1 MHFASPPER
10 VYAALAT
17 AEGRAQFWAESAT
30 ERNGVITFVFPGHPP
45 VDGEILERD
54 PPRIFE
60 LRYFGATV
68 RFTLATDGAWGT
80 DLLLESD
87 GIDEADRMEVTA
99 GWVSVLMAMKAAV
112 DHGVDLRNHHSS
124 RSWAQGYAD
133 N

>member
-10 VYAALAT
+10 VYSTLAT
-17 AEGRAQFWAESAT
+17 DEGRASFWAESAV
-30 ERNGVITFVFPGHPP
+30 ERNGVITFVFPGHSP

-54 PPRIFE
+54 PHRHFA

-68 RFTLATDGAWGT
+68 RFVLSSDGAGGT
-80 DLLLESD
+80 ELVLDSEQV
-87 GIDEADRMEVTA
+87 DEDEHTEVVA

-112 DHGVDLRNHHSS
+112 DHGVDLRNHDPS
-124 RSWAQGYAD
+124 RSWAQGYAE